1 MCLRDGSSPRGPR
14 KLLPRRCACPHTV
27 YFNFN
32 KTNAS
37 YGDYNNMLG
46 KAAAYGATV
55 MGMAAAWI
63 RKAIRAER
71 DCVKTF

>member
-1 MCLRDGSSPRGPR
+1 MRSYQVEPILVKTLVSVYTSFT
-14 KLLPRRCACPHTV
+14 HTV

-32 KTNAS
+32 KTNAG